1 MGPQKQ
7 SQHKREAEVL
17 WVQMDG
23 KLWLCC
29 LQNENKKGEHG
40 FGSRMLVLHCTTSRG
55 DKVDALGGC
64 VQAAKQNS
72 RISYGIQNH
81 PKHSGGQGETTDETT
96 KKTKS
101 CCRPV

>member
-1 MGPQKQ
+1 MT
-7 SQHKREAEVL
+7 
-17 WVQMDG
+17 
-23 KLWLCC
+23 
-29 LQNENKKGEHG
+29 NKKGEHG
-40 FGSRMLVLHCTTSRG
+40 FGSRMLVLHCTMSRG
-55 DKVDALGGC
+55 DKVEALGGC

-81 PKHSGGQGETTDETT
+81 PKHSGGQGDETTDETT